1 METGLRLSEP
11 NQKSHHACSEILCQ
25 HAALS
30 SLAYMYAITTYILV
44 VSTPTHPRIIE
55 LEGKMKN
62 GIRLS
67 VEESSELGQLNSAAT
82 AVNTNPASP
91 LLVKR
96 DSCPIVPETI
106 SAPC

>member
-1 METGLRLSEP
+1 LPRSPGR
-11 NQKSHHACSEILCQ
+11 HRRHRRRYRRACDP
-25 HAALS
+25 
-30 SLAYMYAITTYILV
+30 

-82 AVNTNPASP
+82 AVNTNSASP